1 MAKIGISYRR
11 SDSQDITGRIFDRLA
26 QHYGKETVFRDID
39 SMQPGIDF
47 RDQISEALTT
57 SDILLVI
64 VGPKWLGLGEGTRH
78 RIDNEDDPVRVEVE
92 TALTRKI
99 PIVPVLVGSMKM
111 PEASHL
117 PSSLRDF
124 AYRQAVTVDGGRDF
138 DHHVDGLIRALDQR
152 FAALRNPAQ
161 APTQIISKNRRPYSW
176 LARSYVL
183 VGVGFVAIAL
193 VLMALLFHNG
203 EKSLPAVEHTQA
215 PSASTTN
222 IRGGPARAD
231 NGAQAERVWAVTRD
245 TTSVGVLEDF
255 IRQFGDTPY
264 GSMARAR
271 LQELQATV
279 KPETK
284 PDQPHGVPSPG
295 VNCTDTT
302 ADEVEICRSAPLV
315 ELDWQLLYVYRDLLS
330 RLDKGQ
336 RTKLAQEESAWVKQR
351 GECRSDENCLIAQY
365 KKRIFQLQSMR

>member
-1 MAKIGISYRR
+1 MAKIAISYRR

-47 RDQISEALTT
+47 REQISEALTT

-64 VGPKWLGLGEGTRH
+64 VGPKWLGLGEETRQ

-111 PEASHL
+111 PEASHV

-152 FAALRNPAQ
+152 FATLRNPAQ
-161 APTQIISKNRRPYSW
+161 APTQIISKNRRRYSW

-231 NGAQAERVWAVTRD
+231 SGTQAERVWAVTRD

-279 KPETK
+279 KPVTK

-295 VNCTDTT
+295 VNCTDTGT
-302 ADEVEICRSAPLV
+302 PDEVRNLQERATGGARLAIALC
-315 ELDWQLLYVYRDLLS
+315 LS
-330 RLDKGQ
+330 RF
-336 RTKLAQEESAWVKQR
+336 VKSIR
-351 GECRSDENCLIAQY
+351 
-365 KKRIFQLQSMR
+365 